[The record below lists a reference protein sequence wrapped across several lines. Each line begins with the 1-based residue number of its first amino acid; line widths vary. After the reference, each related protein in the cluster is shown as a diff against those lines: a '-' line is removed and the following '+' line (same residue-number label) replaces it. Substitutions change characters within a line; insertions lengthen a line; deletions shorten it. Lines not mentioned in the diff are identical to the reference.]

1 MKEEKNSEEFVF
13 RKECNYCGGQDDLQE
28 DPTSPGLLI
37 CKACRERF
45 ALQEEMIRLGLEIQP
60 EIE

>member
-1 MKEEKNSEEFVF
+1 MKEEKKSEEFVF
-13 RKECNYCGGQDDLQE
+13 GNECNYCGGEEDLKE
-28 DPTSPGLLI
+28 DPVAPGLLV
-37 CKACRERF
+37 CKDCRERF